1 MIKMVPVS
9 LLRPG
14 MFVHDLNC
22 SWLKHPFMNKR
33 FLIEEVDTLRKIRE
47 IGVGQIYIDTGKG
60 LDIAPDEPEREEI
73 SEPATHSLSTSEHRE
88 VTGPGRRTGA
98 ERACRILGEANRL
111 LRDIMSDVKLG
122 KQIEVKSIKPVVT
135 EMVSTIF
142 DNQDALMALTRVRQ
156 RDEYTFQHSLS
167 VTVLLVAFART
178 LGMSREEAEQFGI
191 GGIVHDIGKT
201 RTPDHILNK
210 PARLT
215 EDEFRIMREH
225 VVHSRTILEE
235 TPGIS
240 AIAMGVA
247 AEHHERWDGTG
258 YPLKLKGEQI
268 TLAGRM
274 AAIVDV
280 YDALTADRVY
290 HKGKTPRETLAIV
303 VKSGGNHFDPD
314 LVKQFVHSIGIYP
327 VGSLVQL
334 ESRRLAVV
342 LASNRESLSR
352 PTVRPILDIRH
363 RAFIVE
369 EDIDL
374 ASPSVKDRIIS
385 SESEEQWNLRPE
397 QFMGVGEYAAA

>member
-1 MIKMVPVS
+1 MY
-9 LLRPG
+9 
-14 MFVHDLNC
+14 VHDLNC

-33 FLIEEVDTLRKIRE
+33 FLIEEIDTLRKIRQ
-47 IGVGQIYIDTGKG
+47 IGVKQIYIDTGKG
-60 LDIAPDEPEREEI
+60 LDIALDEVEKEEASKPAIRPLSASERRKETE
-73 SEPATHSLSTSEHRE
+73 S
-88 VTGPGRRTGA
+88 GRKNEA
-98 ERACRILGEANRL
+98 ERACQVFSEANRL
-111 LRDIMSDVKLG
+111 LQDIMSDVKLG
-122 KQIEVKSIKPVVT
+122 KQIEVENFKPVVM
-135 EMVSTIF
+135 EMVTTIF
-142 DNQDALMALTRVRQ
+142 DNQDTLMALTRVRQ

-167 VTVLLVAFART
+167 VTVLLIAFAKT

-225 VVHSRTILEE
+225 VVHSRTILEG

-280 YDALTADRVY
+280 YDALTADRIY
-290 HKGKTPRETLAIV
+290 HKGKTPQETLAIV

-314 LVKQFVHSIGIYP
+314 LVKHFVHSVGIYP
-327 VGSLVQL
+327 VGSLVRL

-342 LASNRESLSR
+342 LASNRDSLSR
-352 PTVRPILDIRH
+352 PTVRPILDIKH
-363 RAFIVE
+363 RTFIAE

-374 ASPSVKDRIIS
+374 ANPSVKDHIIS

-397 QFMGVGEYAAA
+397 QFMGLSEYSAA